1 MKMINCHVTNS
12 SHTKME
18 EIIFSTIGE
27 GERQMLKIQNDV
39 KQLVVGMRSI
49 QNFTFDRDTSFLEI
63 DYTNRNSSRLIVTP
77 KAAQTFEKLYTQWL
91 TENPAPPQST
101 EELTVWVE
109 QEVTSGIEKQAKAT
123 QSILTELKQN
133 TEQVNEAFAE
143 INRFLKERMEQ

>member
-1 MKMINCHVTNS
+1 MMMINCHATNS

-18 EIIFSTIGE
+18 EISFSTIGE
-27 GERQMLKIQNDV
+27 GERQMLKIQNGI

-49 QNFTFDRDTSFLEI
+49 QNFTFDRDTGILEI
-63 DYTNRNSSRLIVTP
+63 DYTNRSSSRLTVTP
-77 KAAQTFEKLYTQWL
+77 KSVETFEKLYTGWL
-91 TENPAPPQST
+91 QANPAPPQST

-143 INRFLKERMEQ
+143 INRFLKERMDQ